1 MNINEFNHNYNDIL
15 NSLKTYTKEFRRNIN
30 DFVNHN
36 NSTYIFTND
45 FDLIMYRNTDFTT
58 IKNTTNYIY
67 FKYYNMHI
75 EIDFVSASS
84 SEINSAYI
92 IDGDTNIRTMIDI
105 DFYNIE
111 TFENLIS
118 LNNQFSSTNVNLSSV
133 VLTVLKTIIEC
144 KNIFNE
150 KIYIPR
156 IFISTESDI
165 YNQVS
170 DLLSKIY
177 YTYQSLKD

>member
-1 MNINEFNHNYNDIL
+1 MNSLEFNNNYDDIL
-15 NSLKTYTKEFRRNIN
+15 NALKTHSKEFRRNIN
-30 DFVNHN
+30 DFMNHN

-45 FDLIMYRNTDFTT
+45 FDLILYKNTNVTT

-67 FKYYNMHI
+67 FKYYNMHL

-92 IDGDTNIRTMIDI
+92 IDDDTNIRTMIDI

-111 TFENLIS
+111 SFENLIS
-118 LNNQFSSTNVNLSSV
+118 LNNQFSKTNVNLSSD
-133 VLTVLKTIIEC
+133 VLNSLKIIVEC

-156 IFISTESDI
+156 IFISTESNI

-177 YTYQSLKD
+177 NTYKSLKD